1 MRPLVCRFMRA
12 SPPRRLAVLALA
24 GALSVLALSGC
35 GKSARA
41 LSPSAS
47 GGVASIP
54 AAEGAIGISTKNT
67 TRVGG
72 AEPASDAAAVAQAAG
87 MAAFAA
93 LPVNGSYEMV
103 MNLKKAGVR
112 IVAGTDTPMAANLH
126 AELESYVAAGMTP
139 YEALQTATTNPAAAL
154 HLDAGSVTAGK
165 LADMVMVEGNP
176 LEKISAAHHVKMVIA
191 NGRYYT
197 VDNLVRGGPP
207 PMPRNA
213 P

>member
-1 MRPLVCRFMRA
+1 M
-12 SPPRRLAVLALA
+12 
-24 GALSVLALSGC
+24 
-35 GKSARA
+35 
-41 LSPSAS
+41 
-47 GGVASIP
+47 
-54 AAEGAIGISTKNT
+54 
-67 TRVGG
+67 
-72 AEPASDAAAVAQAAG
+72 
-87 MAAFAA
+87 
-93 LPVNGSYEMV
+93 NGSYEMV

-139 YEALQTATTNPAAAL
+139 FEALQTATVNPAAAL

-176 LEKISAAHHVKMVIA
+176 LEKISAAHHVKGVIA

-197 VDNLVRGGPP
+197 LETLVSGPAP
-207 PMPRNA
+207 STGLTPRNA